1 MNKNTQIQRING
13 NESNTIQKKSKKNK
27 FNKFFT
33 TVSAVMIASSI
44 ALSPMTLRAEDTE
57 TKENIKEVIRLLE
70 DKVEKSKE
78 KIKENDKIVE
88 KNNKEN
94 EKSKEKIKEADRTIK
109 EADERIQLADERIK
123 EADENI
129 QKADKEID
137 KNNKI
142 LEEAKREEME
152 AKRQEMEA
160 DKELNK
166 IKEKCNIYL
175 DWLIKVKKHC
185 SEKECSDE
193 LKNKIVK
200 SEKEY
205 NKECSELMASTSK

>member
-1 MNKNTQIQRING
+1 MNKPTQIKSEESQINVNKNQR
-13 NESNTIQKKSKKNK
+13 KSK
-27 FNKFFT
+27 FNKFFS
-33 TVSAVMIASSI
+33 TVTAVMIASSI
-44 ALSPMTLRAEDTE
+44 AIGPMTLRGEETE
-57 TKENIKEVIRLLE
+57 TKKDIKKAVQLM
-70 DKVEKSKE
+70 EKEIE
-78 KIKENDKIVE
+78 KNNKKIE
-88 KNNKEN
+88 ENNKEN

>member
-1 MNKNTQIQRING
+1 MNKPTQIKSEESQINVNKNQR
-13 NESNTIQKKSKKNK
+13 KSK
-27 FNKFFT
+27 FNKFFS
-33 TVSAVMIASSI
+33 TVTAVMIASSI

-137 KNNKI
+137 KNKKI
-142 LEEAKREEME
+142 LGEAN
-152 AKRQEMEA
+152 
-160 DKELNK
+160 NK
-166 IKEKCNIYL
+166 LLKKC
-175 DWLIKVKKHC
+175 K
-185 SEKECSDE
+185 E
-193 LKNKIVK
+193 LKNDIIEADEYCKKNTCSNDDLKMIGETKELYRTECTKILVK
-200 SEKEY
+200 SE
-205 NKECSELMASTSK
+205 

>member
-1 MNKNTQIQRING
+1 
-13 NESNTIQKKSKKNK
+13 
-27 FNKFFT
+27 
-33 TVSAVMIASSI
+33 MIASSI
-44 ALSPMTLRAEDTE
+44 MLSPMTLRGEETE
-57 TKENIKEVIRLLE
+57 TKKDIKKAVQLM
-70 DKVEKSKE
+70 EKEIE
-78 KIKENDKIVE
+78 KNNKKIE
-88 KNNKEN
+88 ENNKEN
-94 EKSKEKIKEADRTIK
+94 EKSKEKIKEADK
-109 EADERIQLADERIK
+109 RIQLADERIK

-129 QKADKEID
+129 QNAEKEID
-137 KNNKI
+137 KNKKI

-160 DKELNK
+160 NKELNK

-205 NKECSELMASTSK
+205 NKECSELMNSATEEKKEKK